1 MLVRLHATITAMLA
15 VFALAAIVL
24 ASSSPT
30 AAREEIRYVPQLEL
44 SDLQPVQVSFRP
56 DDETLLLVVNEH
68 GRIDLF
74 DLSNPGRP
82 SKITE
87 IATNAIAAAFTPTPK
102 RIPREDIKIVSRPD

>member
-1 MLVRLHATITAMLA
+1 MLVVFTIAVIILA
-15 VFALAAIVL
+15 G
-24 ASSSPT
+24 SSPT

-44 SDLQPVQVSFRP
+44 TDLEPRWVYLCP
-56 DDETLLLVVNEH
+56 DDETLLLVVNGR